1 MLGEIIN
8 KDVKRLKCS
17 AFSLHILG
25 TIFKMVELRRSKGF
39 KFPVEKKKKVYYPHQ
54 GKEYP
59 QRKWF
64 YCASKKFQ
72 ERDIIK
78 APKG

>member
-1 MLGEIIN
+1 MLGEIVN
-8 KDVKRLKCS
+8 KDMKKLKCS
-17 AFSLHILG
+17 AFILCILG
-25 TIFKMVELRRSKGF
+25 PILKMVNL
-39 KFPVEKKKKVYYPHQ
+39 VEAKNSGSLLKEKVYYPYQ
-54 GKEYP
+54 GKRYP

-64 YCASKKFQ
+64 YCASEKFQ